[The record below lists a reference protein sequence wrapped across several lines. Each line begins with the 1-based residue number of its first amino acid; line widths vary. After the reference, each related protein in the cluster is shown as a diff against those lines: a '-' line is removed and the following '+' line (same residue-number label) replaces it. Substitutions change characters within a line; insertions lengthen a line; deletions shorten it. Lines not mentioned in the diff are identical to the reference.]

1 MRKAKRSK
9 PKKRNKFFK
18 DNSQNESPEAEGLDA
33 QKKTKEQREEKPIPV
48 VPSQSVIPIKDI
60 YRGMIITDDD
70 R

>member
-33 QKKTKEQREEKPIPV
+33 QKKTKEQREEKPGLHEI
-48 VPSQSVIPIKDI
+48 
-60 YRGMIITDDD
+60 
-70 R
+70 